1 MIKYKNYTGVVEY
14 DADGKIFTG
23 EVLGLRDVITFEGRT
38 PEELEASFRQSVD
51 FYLELCA
58 RDGVEPQK
66 PFSGRFNLRLNP
78 DLHRRIAERAALQK
92 ESLNQW
98 VTEVLENAAR

>member
-1 MIKYKNYTGVVEY
+1 MLKYKTYIGMVEY

-38 PEELEASFRQSVD
+38 PDELENSFHESVD
-51 FYLELCA
+51 FYLDMCQ

-66 PFSGRFNLRLNP
+66 PYSGRFNLRI
-78 DLHRRIAERAALQK
+78 DAELHRQIAERAAGERL
-92 ESLNQW
+92 SLNEW
-98 VTEVLENAAR
+98 VQHALENSLR